1 MDKIKDIASRI
12 RGMEIYESLV
22 MAAVGLAVL
31 LFGYRLKKV
40 AFFIIWFLIGYNI
53 MLVLMPIIN
62 GAVPQIAGDSL
73 YQTLLP
79 IAGGIV
85 LAMLGFSIEKLCV
98 AGICFFL
105 VMLIVIQYFGTDVV
119 TLVIGAIIGAVA
131 AASATAL
138 MKPAIIIATSVAGAW
153 ALTLALLNIFP
164 VIDASIFFLPF
175 IAAFAILGAIFQFA
189 TTKHV
194 E

>member
-1 MDKIKDIASRI
+1 MDKLKDIATKI
-12 RGMEIYESLV
+12 RGLEIYESLV

-73 YQTLLP
+73 YQILLP
-79 IAGGIV
+79 IAGGV
-85 LAMLGFSIEKLCV
+85 LLAMLGFSIEKLCV

-105 VMLIVIQYFGTDVV
+105 VMLITIQYFGTDIT

-138 MKPAIIIATSVAGAW
+138 MKPAIIIATSIAGGW
-153 ALTLALLNIFP
+153 ALSLALLSIFP
-164 VIDASIFFLPF
+164 VIDYNVFYFPF

>member
-1 MDKIKDIASRI
+1 
-12 RGMEIYESLV
+12 
-22 MAAVGLAVL
+22 
-31 LFGYRLKKV
+31 
-40 AFFIIWFLIGYNI
+40 
-53 MLVLMPIIN
+53 
-62 GAVPQIAGDSL
+62 
-73 YQTLLP
+73 
-79 IAGGIV
+79 
-85 LAMLGFSIEKLCV
+85 MLGFSIEKLCV